1 MINGKS
7 SIDFYFF
14 SVRVFDNGSWFI
26 QRPPDC
32 CDYICI

>member
-7 SIDFYFF
+7 SIDFIF

-26 QRPPDC
+26 QRQPDC